1 MEALRS
7 AAAASGGSAATPH
20 HRGSNASS
28 GGPPHT
34 PGGPNSGGGGFGAH
48 RSSTASLSD
57 ELRKHMAD
65 SYHLDYGRG
74 GGGSIAG
81 GLAVIQCMPVNEEF
95 SFQI

>member
-1 MEALRS
+1 MNVFTGILEALRS
-7 AAAASGGSAATPH
+7 AAAASGSTATPH

-34 PGGPNSGGGGFGAH
+34 PGGGFGGH

-81 GLAVIQCMPVNEEF
+81 K
-95 SFQI
+95 